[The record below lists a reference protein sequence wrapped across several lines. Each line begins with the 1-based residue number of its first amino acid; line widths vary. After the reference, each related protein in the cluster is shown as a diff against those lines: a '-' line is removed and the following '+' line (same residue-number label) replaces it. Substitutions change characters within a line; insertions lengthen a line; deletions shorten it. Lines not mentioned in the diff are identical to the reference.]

1 MEWIMPTLD
10 LDSIDL
16 QILKILQSEGKLT
29 NTELADRVGLSATP
43 CLRRVKRLEQEGV
56 IAGYRAELDRSKIGL
71 GLTVLVDVKMEGP
84 RNENSSRIQDVLRAM
99 PEVLSC
105 HLVSGEYDLM
115 LEVTVPDLAA
125 YERFL
130 MGNLMQLH
138 MFKDIRSHVVI
149 RTVTDR
155 TPLPLGHLEKNS

>member
-1 MEWIMPTLD
+1 MPTAE
-10 LDSIDL
+10 LDSIDIK
-16 QILKILQSEGKLT
+16 ILKILQSEGKLT

-43 CLRRVKRLEQEGV
+43 CLRRVKRLELEGV
-56 IAGYRAELDRSKIGL
+56 IMGYRAELDRSKIGL
-71 GLTVLVDVKMEGP
+71 GLTVLVDVKVDGP
-84 RNENSSRIQDVLRAM
+84 RNENSTKIQEVLRTM

-115 LEVTVPDLAA
+115 LEVTVPDLAS
-125 YERFL
+125 YEHFL
-130 MGNLMQLH
+130 LGNLLQLH

-155 TPLPLGHLEKNS
+155 IPLPLGHLSQSS

>member
-1 MEWIMPTLD
+1 MPTPE
-10 LDSIDL
+10 LDSIDIK
-16 QILKILQSEGKLT
+16 ILKILQSEGKLT

-43 CLRRVKRLEQEGV
+43 CLRRVKRLEQEG
-56 IAGYRAELDRSKIGL
+56 IIMGYRAELDRSKIGL

-84 RNENSSRIQDVLRAM
+84 RNENSTKIQEVLRTM

-105 HLVSGEYDLM
+105 HLVSGEFDLM
-115 LEVTVPDLAA
+115 LEVAVPDLAS

-130 MGNLMQLH
+130 LGNLLQLH
-138 MFKDIRSHVVI
+138 IFKDIRSHVVI

-155 TPLPLGHLEKNS
+155 TPLPLDHLVKNS

>member
-1 MEWIMPTLD
+1 MPIAH

-16 QILKILQSEGKLT
+16 QILRILQSEGKLT
-29 NTELADRVGLSATP
+29 NAELADRVGLSATP

-56 IAGYRAELDRSKIGL
+56 ILGYRAELDRSKIGL
-71 GLTVLVDVKMEGP
+71 GLTVLVDVKVDGH
-84 RNENSSRIQDVLRAM
+84 RSENTTQIQEVFRTM

-115 LEVTVPDLAA
+115 LEVTVPDLAS

-130 MGNLMQLH
+130 LGNLLQRH

-155 TPLPLGHLEKNS
+155 TPLPLNHL